1 MTNLIVIYRVFWS
14 RFIWVLERILI
25 PTGLHH
31 LLWVP
36 VELSSVSGSG
46 VVDGVYLEGVRN
58 IAMAELASSN
68 VVD

>member
-1 MTNLIVIYRVFWS
+1 M
-14 RFIWVLERILI
+14 
-25 PTGLHH
+25 
-31 LLWVP
+31 LWVP

-68 VVD
+68 VDRLGPGAVYLTKAMSKMFELVGAAYA